1 MGVNNS
7 MIHKPVFYF
16 KAQLI
21 SKGDVPP
28 GPLRRDR
35 VQPPLPLFGGH
46 FGVQY
51 AITPDIDQPMRVLAL
66 G

>member
-1 MGVNNS
+1 
-7 MIHKPVFYF
+7 MIQEPVFYF

-21 SKGDVPP
+21 SKGEYPR
-28 GPLRRDR
+28 GPYGEAGCS
-35 VQPPLPLFGGH
+35 PHLPLFGGH

-51 AITPDIDQPMRVLAL
+51 AKTTDIDQPMRVLAL